1 LGDEAMPAGEP
12 APAPAAPADPWGD
25 DAAEPAA
32 ARPAAA
38 AGTDVWGDDAGP
50 EAGDP
55 FAGLAVTGAP
65 GASPYSDAVALQ
77 IPGELRAGVVKPYF
91 LFGDA
96 GYPVELWHVAL
107 GAEPAASLWE
117 GRGSAALTR
126 LDRRPP
132 ETAAHYDKGR
142 WRVAFK
148 RARLPQGA
156 TGFAEDAF
164 VPLALSVWDG
174 FHHERGNLRGL
185 TRWVH
190 VYVPPIEK
198 PSPVGPILR
207 AGLGV
212 LALELLI
219 VAWVRRRHRRTATP
233 DDATAAPAPVAA
245 STASAP
251 ASPETP

>member
-1 LGDEAMPAGEP
+1 L
-12 APAPAAPADPWGD
+12 
-25 DAAEPAA
+25 
-32 ARPAAA
+32 RP
-38 AGTDVWGDDAGP
+38 
-50 EAGDP
+50 
-55 FAGLAVTGAP
+55 
-65 GASPYSDAVALQ
+65 
-77 IPGELRAGVVKPYF
+77 GVVKPYF

-107 GAEPAASLWE
+107 GAQPATTLWE

-126 LDRRPP
+126 VDRRAP

-148 RARLPQGA
+148 RARLPQGGTA
-156 TGFAEDAF
+156 FAEDGF
-164 VPLALSVWDG
+164 VPLAVSLWDG

-219 VAWVRRRHRRTATP
+219 VAWVRRRHRRA
-233 DDATAAPAPVAA
+233 ATAPAAA
-245 STASAP
+245 STAS
-251 ASPETP
+251 PEIP